1 MIRYETP
8 EYYFVRKPHGI
19 PSTFGEQ
26 YSFLEQI
33 AQEKPPFFA
42 ALQQHFSKEQEYGL
56 LNRLD
61 NDTAGLL
68 YFAKTPEIKQKYKD
82 AQAEKKLSKIYMCDV
97 VGEMSVSYPIY
108 GARADKSQSAIM

>member
-1 MIRYETP
+1 MIRYETL
-8 EYYFVRKPHGI
+8 EYYFVWKPHDI
-19 PSTFGEQ
+19 PSTFGAQ

-33 AQEKPPFFA
+33 VAEQPSFFA
-42 ALQQHFSKEQEYGL
+42 ALQQHFSKEEEYGL

-82 AQAEKKLSKIYMCDV
+82 AQSSKKLSKIYMCDV
-97 VGEMSVSYPIY
+97 VGEMSVSYPVY
-108 GARADKSQSAIM
+108 